1 MNLFFTCYFSMED
14 LYKSLEKPAEGIFR
28 DRNSRFL
35 AFGFPVKT
43 TAEINDLIAKVKKK
57 YHDARHHCFA
67 YRIGYTKAIFRLN
80 DDGEP
85 GGTAGKPIYGQLLSH
100 DLTDVLVVV
109 VRYFGGTLLGT
120 SGLINAY
127 RSATVDMLSKAI
139 IVTRFVEDHYRLRFA
154 YEKLNAVMKILKE
167 EKLVP
172 IHTEFNIQCS
182 MEIDVRKSL
191 SNKLTTR
198 LSGIPGLLTELVEMN
213 DESHC

>member
-1 MNLFFTCYFSMED
+1 MED
-14 LYKSLEKPAEGIFR
+14 SFKSLEKPAEGMFR

-35 AFGFPVKT
+35 AFGFPVNT
-43 TAEINDLIAKVKKK
+43 TAEINALIAGIKKK

-67 YRIGYTKAIFRLN
+67 YRIGYTKDIFRVN

-85 GGTAGKPIYGQLLSH
+85 GGTAGKPIYSQLLSH
-100 DLTDVLVVV
+100 DLTNVLVIV

-127 RSATVDMLSKAI
+127 KSATIDMLSKAI
-139 IVTRFVEDHYRLRFA
+139 VVTRFVEDHYRISFA

-167 EKLVP
+167 ENLIP
-172 IHTEFNIQCS
+172 ILPEFKIQCV
-182 MEIDVRKSL
+182 MEIAIRKSL
-191 SNKLTTR
+191 SNKVVTR
-198 LSGIPGLLTELVEMN
+198 LSGIPGLLTELAEMN